1 MKRLWNA
8 FLRQSLSRQLV
19 LQLSLLVTVMLAVLT
34 ALAYVVV
41 GQAALQVVPP
51 VMRRTVNLHAAQQG
65 QAFQQ
70 AQASVDRLSAE
81 WQRRI
86 GVPSDA
92 EVDRRWAEL
101 FERQADGVWRLKP
114 RWIDTERAPTFYLQH
129 GPNGPDASV
138 RRRAVVSHQL
148 LLEQGPALV
157 PPFFSV
163 YTDFVEKGLM
173 VYSRGID
180 WGRGATPA
188 TDNFNYPTMTG
199 SDPARNPKRQRFWT
213 PIYHDDEAGAW
224 MVSVIQP
231 LDWQGR
237 WVGTVGHDITID
249 ALLRQIVDADAPM
262 GSTALILSGDGQ
274 LIAHPQ
280 LHERIAQAQGQLAL
294 KDVKDPVL
302 DQAYALIEA
311 WRATQAP
318 GTDPGNDNSGLTADK
333 RHLVAWSRI
342 PGPDWWSVRII
353 PVSSLEQVRDTVVRW
368 MLGVGLVGLL
378 LTLLLLRGVVRR
390 RLYQPLQALSQEIET
405 QAQRVRGGEEPCVL
419 PAAPSPELKRLTQAF
434 DTLADGL
441 AAHRREERSVRQA
454 LEHEVQ
460 ERRLAEESVRV
471 LNLSLEARV
480 QERGRQLQQ
489 AHEELVQRDTLASLG
504 SLVAG
509 VSHELNT
516 PIGNALIGADTAAES
531 LRTVRELLAA
541 PAVRR
546 SELDRQLQL
555 AEDSLRL
562 TLGNLQRSAGLVRDF
577 KQVAIDRASLQRRTF
592 KLGQVC
598 EEVVH
603 LLHHTLKGPQHD
615 VHIELPQDLELD
627 GYPGPFGQV
636 LTNLVQNAVIHAFGE
651 QTGGCIRIELQGLDA
666 EHIYLV
672 ISDNGRGIPP
682 EHLDQ
687 VFKPFFTTRFGQGGS
702 GLGLHLVY
710 TIVCDVLGGHIEL
723 SSRVGEGTRF
733 VLTLPRVAPQP
744 PEPPPAA
751 TPAG

>member
-1 MKRLWNA
+1 MKRLLNV

-34 ALAYVVV
+34 GLAYVVI

-51 VMRRTVNLHAAQQG
+51 VMRRTVSLHAAQQG
-65 QAFQQ
+65 QVFLQ
-70 AQASVDRLSAE
+70 AQASVERLGQE

-86 GVPSDA
+86 GQASDA

-129 GPNGPDASV
+129 GAQGPDASV

-173 VYSRGID
+173 VFSRGID
-180 WGRGATPA
+180 WGRSATPA
-188 TDNFNYPTMTG
+188 TDNFSYPTMTG
-199 SDPARNPKRQRFWT
+199 SDPARNPQRRRFWT
-213 PIYHDDEAGAW
+213 PVYFDTEVKAW
-224 MVSVIQP
+224 MVSVILP

-249 ALLRQIVDADAPM
+249 ALLQQIVDAEAPM
-262 GSTALILSGDGQ
+262 GSTAMILSGDGQ

-280 LHERIAQAQGQLAL
+280 LRERIAQAQGQLAL
-294 KDVKDPVL
+294 RELKDPVL
-302 DQAYALIEA
+302 DQVHALL
-311 WRATQAP
+311 RAHA
-318 GTDPGNDNSGLTADK
+318 TDGGGPAGGQDGMTADG
-333 RHLVAWSRI
+333 RYLVAWSRM
-342 PGPDWWSVRII
+342 PGPDWWAVRII
-353 PVSSLEQVRDTVVRW
+353 PVDSIDRILRTVVRW
-368 MLGVGLVGLL
+368 MLGVGLFGLV

-390 RLYQPLQALSQEIET
+390 RLYEPLEALSQSIET
-405 QAQRVRGGEEPCVL
+405 QAQRVRGGEEPSAL
-419 PAAPSPELKRLTQAF
+419 PAAASPELVRLTGAF
-434 DTLADGL
+434 DTLAAGL
-441 AAHRREERSVRQA
+441 AAHRREEHSVRSA

-460 ERRLAEESVRV
+460 ERRQAEESVRL

-480 QERGRQLQQ
+480 QERGLQLQQ

-516 PIGNALIGADTAAES
+516 PIGNALIGADTAAET
-531 LRTVRELLAA
+531 LRAVRETLAG

-546 SELDRQLQL
+546 SELERQLQL

-562 TLGNLQRSAGLVRDF
+562 TMGNLQRSAGLVRDF
-577 KQVAIDRASLQRRTF
+577 KQVAIDRASLQRRPF
-592 KLGQVC
+592 QLRQVC

-603 LLHHTLKGPQHD
+603 LLQHTLKGPQHEVD
-615 VHIELPQDLELD
+615 IALPEDLRLD

-636 LTNLVQNAVIHAFGE
+636 LTNLVQNAVVHAFGDR
-651 QTGGCIRIELQGLDA
+651 QGGRIRIELLSQDA
-666 EHIYLV
+666 EHIHLAL
-672 ISDNGRGIPP
+672 SDNGRGIPP

-687 VFKPFFTTRFGQGGS
+687 VFKPFFTTRLGQGGS

-723 SSRVGEGTRF
+723 SSRLGEGTRF
-733 VLTLPRVAPQP
+733 VLTLPRVAPQ
-744 PEPPPAA
+744 A
-751 TPAG
+751 PAGNVAAP